1 MSDHEPPSRPAP
13 ARRSNGARALATL
26 GRFLADDGW
35 RPRPAG
41 PAAFAMLY
49 SGEAGAFALLAEVLI
64 EAEQLVITAEAPA
77 RVPPERLPAAAEY
90 ICRAGCG
97 LYVGGLELDFEA
109 GAARARVG
117 LDFEGEPL
125 SPRLIRNALAIAV
138 RLMETYMPGLARVV
152 GGEAPRAVI
161 GAVEGRLS

>member
-1 MSDHEPPSRPAP
+1 MSDQDPPSRSAP
-13 ARRSNGARALATL
+13 ARRPNGARALATL

-35 RPRPAG
+35 RPRPEG
-41 PAAFAMLY
+41 PASFTMAYSGEGGAFAMR
-49 SGEAGAFALLAEVLI
+49 AEVLV
-64 EAEQLVITAEAPA
+64 EAEQLVITAEGPA

-90 ICRAGCG
+90 VCRAGCG
-97 LYVGGLELDFEA
+97 LYVGGLELDFET

-138 RLMETYMPGLARVV
+138 RITETYMPGLARVV
-152 GGEAPRAVI
+152 AGEAPRAVI
-161 GAVEGRLS
+161 REIEG